1 MTQSQRAADTR
12 RRILDAAA
20 VLFDQ
25 HGYLGT
31 SMNELLRASEATK
44 GSFYFHFPSK
54 ESLAVA
60 IVQDHYTVWPDL
72 IARVEAH
79 RAPAITSMIA
89 ITIEV
94 AERFRDDVAVRAAVR
109 LSFERDQVKAP
120 LPIPFVFWV
129 EQLAVLFK
137 RARAEGDLP
146 RSISPELASR
156 TLVGAFFGI
165 QHVSAVLNSRRDV
178 LERLREMW
186 QLLLP
191 AVAPGNTVRAQWSRA
206 EAIRRHS
213 VISADSAVKSAS
225 SDR

>member
-1 MTQSQRAADTR
+1 VTRSQRAAETR
-12 RRILDAAA
+12 RRILEAGA

-31 SMNELLRASEATK
+31 SMNDLLRASDSTK

-54 ESLAVA
+54 EALAVA
-60 IVQDHYTVWPDL
+60 IVQDHYSVWPDL
-72 IARVEAH
+72 VARVEAN

-89 ITIEV
+89 ITMEV

-109 LSFERDQVKAP
+109 LSFERDQIKAP

-129 EQLAVLFK
+129 EQLTVLF
-137 RARAEGDLP
+137 RRSRTEGDLP
-146 RSISPELASR
+146 RSIDPELASR
-156 TLVGAFFGI
+156 TMVGAFFGI
-165 QHVSAVLNSRRDV
+165 QHMSAVLNSRRDV

-191 AVAPGNTVRAQWSRA
+191 ALAPGSTVRAQWSRA
-206 EAIRRHS
+206 EAIRR
-213 VISADSAVKSAS
+213 
-225 SDR
+225 RGMR